1 MVDEGFLLKLIKEFS
16 CNFTSFD
23 KFQLF
28 VFKMRFCKSFKPFF
42 AIQLLMCLVFPRQ
55 SIISSLNRK
64 LILANLLLEF
74 SEVSSKDML
83 AFVPGEFLSAYFQR
97 LVSFKLDSETFFLQ
111 AS

>member
-1 MVDEGFLLKLIKEFS
+1 MVDEGFLLNLIKEFG
-16 CNFTSFD
+16 CNYTSFD
-23 KFQLF
+23 KLKFI
-28 VFKMRFCKSFKPFF
+28 VFKMRFCKSFKPIF
-42 AIQLLMCLVFPRQ
+42 AFQVLMCLVFPRQ
-55 SIISSLNRK
+55 IIISSLNRK

-97 LVSFKLDSETFFLQ
+97 LVSFELDSETFFLQ